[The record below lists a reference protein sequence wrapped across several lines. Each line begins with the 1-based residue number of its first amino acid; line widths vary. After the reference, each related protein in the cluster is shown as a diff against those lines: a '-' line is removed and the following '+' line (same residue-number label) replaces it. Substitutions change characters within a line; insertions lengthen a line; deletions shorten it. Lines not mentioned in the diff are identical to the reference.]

1 MYSQVITDLT
11 RAGIPVRE
19 LHGNGHVA
27 VIPAAGR
34 ILALAFSKAGP
45 NLLWS
50 NPALGDTALVKATPE
65 KLVGGFGGERLWF
78 APELR
83 YHWLGEPDWRGL
95 KNYQVPPDT
104 DPGRYAFFDV
114 GPDVVAL
121 TGMGRLPVRGSEQYL
136 DFAVERRIRL
146 TEPPL
151 PFNHPQMRG
160 VDFAGVETAQTL
172 TIDKGTRSGEIDLWH
187 ILQLPVGS
195 VLVVPLRCGRQTE
208 PLSYGLPG
216 TWQVTPTA
224 LVWRFEG
231 SANAKI
237 GIAAAALTGR
247 AAALRRLEADRWCLI
262 IRQFP
267 VDPAARYGDY
277 PNGVPRAD
285 QVFQAWDGMGVGE
298 MEYHSPVLD
307 AEQGPRTWQ
316 DQDYLWAFG
325 GSTDAIT
332 ALADS
337 LLHVDVRS
345 FLTQAAV
352 SA

>member
-11 RAGIPVRE
+11 RAGIQVRE

-34 ILALAFSKAGP
+34 ILALAFSEAGP

-50 NPALGDTALVKATPE
+50 NSALGDTALVKVTPE
-65 KLVGGFGGERLWF
+65 QLVGGFGGDRLWF
-78 APELR
+78 GPELR
-83 YHWLGEPDWRGL
+83 YHWMGKPDWHGL
-95 KNYQVPPDT
+95 QNYQVPKDT

-121 TGMGRLPVRGSEQYL
+121 AAKGRLPVRGSDQFL
-136 DFAVERRIRL
+136 DFSVERRIRL
-146 TEPPL
+146 TDPPL
-151 PFNHPQMRG
+151 SFNHSLMRS
-160 VDFAGVETAQTL
+160 VDYAGFETAQTL
-172 TIDKGTRSGEIDLWH
+172 TIDEGTRSGEIDLWH

-195 VLVVPLRCGRQTE
+195 VLVVPLRPRYQTE

-216 TWQVTPTA
+216 AWQVTPNA
-224 LVWRFEG
+224 LVWRFQG
-231 SANAKI
+231 SANAKL

-247 AAALRRLEADRWCLI
+247 AAVFRRLEADRWCLMV
-262 IRQFP
+262 RQFP
-267 VDPAARYGDY
+267 ADPSARYGDH
-277 PNGVPRAD
+277 PHGVPRTD
-285 QVFQAWDGMGVGE
+285 QLLQAWDGMGVGE

-307 AEQGPRTWQ
+307 AEKGPRTWQ
-316 DQDYLWAFG
+316 DRDYLWAFG
-325 GSTDAIT
+325 GSADAIA

-337 LLHVDVRS
+337 LLNVDVRS
-345 FLTQAAV
+345 FLTQSDV